1 MSRPLITEGKCL
13 ISGAETC
20 QLKPY
25 QGGADPVGT
34 WTIGWGHVIGPAE
47 KYLMAGIT
55 QAKADAMF
63 AADVESHIKF
73 IQSDIGAKVVLDDF
87 VFGAC
92 ASLAY
97 NNGARVFAGAPSI
110 VGPMRAGHIKEGVLN
125 FYKFCNSG
133 NPLVYRDGLF
143 YRRLVE
149 MHLAIRHVLVTKP
162 YECKG
167 ARKLIDGLA
176 VATASPAEA
185 GNLVEMRKFFN
196 THHVKRLCPTC
207 NPKR

>member
-1 MSRPLITEGKCL
+1 
-13 ISGAETC
+13 
-20 QLKPY
+20 
-25 QGGADPVGT
+25 
-34 WTIGWGHVIGPAE
+34 
-47 KYLMAGIT
+47 
-55 QAKADAMF
+55 
-63 AADVESHIKF
+63 
-73 IQSDIGAKVVLDDF
+73 
-87 VFGAC
+87 
-92 ASLAY
+92 
-97 NNGARVFAGAPSI
+97 
-110 VGPMRAGHIKEGVLN
+110 MRAGHIKEGVLN

-149 MHLAIRHVLVTKP
+149 IHLAIFHVLITKP

-167 ARKLIDGLA
+167 ALKLMDGLA